1 MTTSPAI
8 SVLMPAYNAGVH
20 LADAIRSV
28 LDQSFTDFELII
40 INDGSSDNTVA
51 VLSQFSSESRLRII
65 HNERN
70 LGLIATLHR
79 GLAECRAPL
88 IARMDADDICDPRR
102 FERQA
107 TLLRDRPDI
116 DIVGGAIRFF
126 GNVSHPNVF
135 QFPITHE
142 TIHPAM
148 LFFCSLAHPTL
159 MFRRELV
166 ERDLF
171 RYDDEFRHAEDYHL
185 WSRLLLQVRA
195 ANLPELVL
203 HYRLHKTQVSSGRG
217 DQQYE
222 ASLRVRRK
230 MLGEAGINW
239 TDADIALHESV
250 ILERPLSRPDYLEAL
265 AAWFGKIEDG
275 NHKSAYWDTTA
286 LHDLL
291 RGKFIEA
298 ARRANANM
306 QIVVRGT
313 NAARYVTAEDVD
325 AHQHIPLS
333 VRVRVLLRRLRR
345 HCIE

>member
-8 SVLMPAYNAGVH
+8 SVLMPAYNAGAH

-28 LDQSFTDFELII
+28 LEQSFTDFELII

-51 VLSQFSSESRLRII
+51 VLSQFSSESRLRLI

-79 GLAECRAPL
+79 GMAECRAPL

-107 TLLRDRPDI
+107 ALLRDRPDI

-126 GNVSHPNVF
+126 GNISHPNVF
-135 QFPITHE
+135 QFPVTHE
-142 TIHPAM
+142 SIHPAM
-148 LFFCSLAHPTL
+148 LFFCSLAHPAL

-171 RYDDEFRHAEDYHL
+171 RYDDAFRHAEDYHL

-203 HYRLHKTQVSSGRG
+203 HYRLHKTQVSSGQG
-217 DQQYE
+217 DDQYE
-222 ASLRVRRK
+222 ASLRVRRE
-230 MLGEAGINW
+230 MLGEAGVKL
-239 TDADIALHESV
+239 TDTDIALHESV
-250 ILERPLSRPDYLEAL
+250 ILERPMSRPDYLEAL
-265 AAWFGKIEDG
+265 AAWFGKIEDC
-275 NHKSAYWDTTA
+275 NHKSEYWNTTA

-291 RGKFIEA
+291 RAKFLEV
-298 ARRANANM
+298 ARRVNANM
-306 QIVVRGT
+306 RLVVQGA
-313 NAARYVTAEDVD
+313 NAARYVNPEDAD
-325 AHQHIPLS
+325 ADQAIPLRM
-333 VRVRVLLRRLRR
+333 RVRTLLRRLRTAL
-345 HCIE
+345 H